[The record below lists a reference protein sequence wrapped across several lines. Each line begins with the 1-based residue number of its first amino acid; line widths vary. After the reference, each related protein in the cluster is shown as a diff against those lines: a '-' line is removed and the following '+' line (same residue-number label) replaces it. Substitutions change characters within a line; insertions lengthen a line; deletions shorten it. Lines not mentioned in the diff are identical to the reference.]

1 MGFELMAY
9 RFVVLFPSAVGEQ
22 FVERNYKIVLDFIV
36 YFDRNSSQYGGVPL
50 NFKAHLRQNQHS
62 FFFFLVHCSLYV
74 STCLW

>member
-9 RFVVLFPSAVGEQ
+9 RFVVLFHSAVGEQ

-62 FFFFLVHCSLYV
+62 FFSSLCTVRYM
-74 STCLW
+74 

>member
-36 YFDRNSSQYGGVPL
+36 YFDRKYITLHHIATSALLS
-50 NFKAHLRQNQHS
+50 H
-62 FFFFLVHCSLYV
+62 
-74 STCLW
+74 

>member
-1 MGFELMAY
+1 MAY

-36 YFDRNSSQYGGVPL
+36 YFDRNSSQYGGVSL
-50 NFKAHLRQNQHS
+50 NFKAHLRQNQHA

>member
-36 YFDRNSSQYGGVPL
+36 YF
-50 NFKAHLRQNQHS
+50 
-62 FFFFLVHCSLYV
+62 
-74 STCLW
+74 